1 MAIWTAEVKEIKR
14 LYESLRHQFPELGKE
29 LGNLIKTDD
38 ENVALLYSRRCLE
51 VIVTDLCEAELKRSR
66 GTEPLKGIIDKLQKE
81 EKVPSYITAS
91 MHGLN
96 TLSTFGTHPKDFD
109 PEQVKPVLNNLLI
122 IIKWYLRYKDPLT
135 FGELMKEEQKHEAEP
150 EDVREK
156 VKGRPKKRVLF
167 AVTVFLM
174 VAITAIVILS
184 IFNVISLGKLTK
196 DTNFIAVLPFTS
208 LNNDPDQ
215 EYFSYGL
222 VEEILDRLCRIGK
235 LKVISHTSSSRF
247 KNTNMSLKEIARQ
260 LNASAILEGSVQKQ
274 GDNVHITVQLIDAK
288 TDTHLWSKKFEN
300 NLTDIFS
307 IYSEVAQAVA
317 GELHAGITQ
326 EEKHLL
332 EKVPTTDMAAYD
344 AYLLG
349 RFYWSKL
356 TAKDL
361 ETAMQYFEL
370 AKERDPE
377 FTLAYAGIASVWVA
391 RRQLGMTKPAEA
403 TPKIDL
409 AIKWALENDTTQAD
423 VYYMLAGNMT
433 WGKFDWVG
441 GESAFKKAIEINPNH
456 AEAHAYYSHLL
467 NILGRREEAMN
478 YIETALKLDPLSSL
492 VQSLYGI
499 DLMFVRRYDDAVKA
513 FRESLDLYPTQ
524 PLAGNIVNALYF
536 AGREEEA
543 IEMLRTR
550 QKNNPEYLKAL
561 NDGFFEAGFPGAM
574 KKVAD
579 LNAERSKTVFI
590 GPRSIGQLYA
600 LAGDIDNALLWLE
613 KAYEEDDP
621 NLPYILKPEYD
632 KLRDDPRFQD
642 LCRRLN
648 LPYK

>member
-1 MAIWTAEVKEIKR
+1 MI
-14 LYESLRHQFPELGKE
+14 
-29 LGNLIKTDD
+29 
-38 ENVALLYSRRCLE
+38 
-51 VIVTDLCEAELKRSR
+51 
-66 GTEPLKGIIDKLQKE
+66 
-81 EKVPSYITAS
+81 
-91 MHGLN
+91 
-96 TLSTFGTHPKDFD
+96 
-109 PEQVKPVLNNLLI
+109 
-122 IIKWYLRYKDPLT
+122 
-135 FGELMKEEQKHEAEP
+135 
-150 EDVREK
+150 
-156 VKGRPKKRVLF
+156 
-167 AVTVFLM
+167 
-174 VAITAIVILS
+174 AITAIVILS

-196 DTNFIAVLPFTS
+196 DTNSIAVLPFTS

-288 TDTHLWSKKFEN
+288 TDTHLWSKKFAN

-317 GELHAGITQ
+317 GELHAGITK

-356 TAKDL
+356 TSKDL

-377 FTLAYAGIASVWVA
+377 FTLAYVGIASVWVA

-409 AIKWALENDTTQAD
+409 AIKRALEHDTTQAD

-433 WGKFDWVG
+433 WGKFDWVD

-513 FRESLDLYPTQ
+513 FRESLDLYPAQ

-543 IEMLRTR
+543 IEMLRAR
-550 QKNNPEYLKAL
+550 QKNDPEYLKTL

-600 LAGDIDNALLWLE
+600 LAGDIDNAILWLE
-613 KAYEEDDP
+613 KAYEEHDP